1 MLGHFLSSKFLLVM
15 AFLVGLLL
23 AESAG
28 ACDRCGLFGRRC
40 RFASQSH
47 HFTDH
52 HDGYGYGSS
61 GNSGTQTFNFINSYP
76 LPLLATQGQTIYGFN
91 LAAQS
96 SAVDPALIFDTAAR
110 LAQNASDLAKLG
122 VTGYS
127 ELASQQLASQ
137 QAIAAEA
144 LEVAKVQAQ
153 GQAAAAALSAAKP
166 SSSAATPQLFS
177 YRVTVT
183 NGQTKI
189 EEIDSATGQPASGA
203 QLSAFDHA
211 KALLSSKCG
220 KCHSGA
226 GAKATPFL
234 DREITK
240 ETLEK
245 IIARTTT
252 DDPKLLMPPSG
263 RLHPREL
270 APLFAYSEQLTRSMP
285 SSVPRGASSY

>member
-1 MLGHFLSSKFLLVM
+1 MFGPFRSSKFLLVI
-15 AFLVGLLL
+15 AFLFGLLL

-40 RFASQSH
+40 RFATHSH
-47 HFTDH
+47 HVADH
-52 HDGYGYGSS
+52 HDGYGHD
-61 GNSGTQTFNFINSYP
+61 SGTQTFIFNNTNP
-76 LPLLATQGQTIYGFN
+76 LPLLAAQGQTIYGFN
-91 LAAQS
+91 LSAQS

-110 LAQNASDLAKLG
+110 LALNASDLARQG

-153 GQAAAAALSAAKP
+153 GQAAAAALNAAKP

-189 EEIDSATGQPASGA
+189 EEIQPPGTESSDGGS
-203 QLSAFDHA
+203 QLSVADHA
-211 KALLSSKCG
+211 KSMLASKCG

-226 GAKATPFL
+226 GAKASPFL

-252 DDPKLLMPPSG
+252 DDPDLLMPPGG
-263 RLHPREL
+263 RLQSREL
-270 APLFAYSEQLTRSMP
+270 APLFAYSEQLARSVP
-285 SSVPRGASSY
+285 NSVPRGSSSY